1 MKIRSLRALTCAAVA
16 SLAAGSAQAQVVLPN
31 HAILS
36 FNPGNLDQFALY
48 HSIHNARALLSAPAR
63 YTGNPPKVY
72 LVDLSNASLI
82 HEFDYF
88 ADDLEMNDD
97 CIAIAFLENGT
108 ASVAIHDPTT
118 LDLIRTIEIGDSSPM
133 NSGLSIALHGTT
145 LVVGAENLSAN
156 KEDESGVVRVYNAIT
171 GDMLLD
177 LTPDDLG
184 RRENFGTQ
192 VEIDTDR
199 IYAIKNGSFAA
210 KTGPSI
216 FVFNASTGQLEREI
230 KVQDDGN
237 QPPFI
242 TELAAE
248 NGTIGLG
255 LLGFGDN
262 GFQYTVSLINASNAE
277 TNIIDAPDVNYEL
290 LGFGSEI
297 GLYNDTIVITGLAY
311 APGDFSGRARAYVYD
326 RNSLDHVSTL
336 KGTIDDNVHES
347 FSLPDSLDGSI
358 LHIGAVELGIEGPVG
373 DGRLLSF
380 DLDRCPADIDG
391 TQAIDFR
398 DISALLSN
406 RFDWNDDLVF
416 DFFDIQ
422 GYLKVYTQGCT
433 E

>member
-16 SLAAGSAQAQVVLPN
+16 SIATTSASAQVVLPN

-36 FNPGNLDQFALY
+36 YNPDSLDQFALY
-48 HSIHNARALLSAPAR
+48 QTIHNARALLSAPAR

-118 LDLIRTIEIGDSSPM
+118 FDLIRTIEIGDSSPM

-156 KEDESGVVRVYNAIT
+156 DQDRSGIVRVYNAIT
-171 GDMLLD
+171 GQMLFDPTPAD
-177 LTPDDLG
+177 LEERAG
-184 RRENFGTQ
+184 FGYK

-199 IYAIKNGSFAA
+199 IYAVKAGSFTKMTA
-210 KTGPSI
+210 PSI
-216 FVFNASTGQLEREI
+216 FVFNASTGTLEREI
-230 KVQDDGN
+230 EIDYTTD
-237 QPPFI
+237 QPPYVDGF
-242 TELAAE
+242 AAE
-248 NGTIGLG
+248 NGIIGLG
-255 LLGFGDN
+255 IRSFGDN
-262 GFQYTVSLINASNAE
+262 GFQNTVSLINASNAE

-297 GLYNDTIVITGLAY
+297 GLYNDTFVITGFGY
-311 APGDFSGRARAYVYD
+311 APGDFFGRARTYVYD
-326 RNSLDHVSTL
+326 RSSLDHVSTL
-336 KGTIDDNVHES
+336 KGTIDDTMRES

-380 DLDRCPADIDG
+380 DLDRCPTDIDG
-391 TQAIDFR
+391 TQTIDFR

-422 GYLKVYTQGCT
+422 GYLTDYPQGCT